1 MLTWNSF
8 WKSQIKIQTPDNNVI
23 YCGGQVQAPSLSL
36 SQHFSRLDNQISQSV
51 WRLKLSIFIQVYGHN
66 IQRLKNATSL
76 HCIIFSY
83 STHIMAYCI
92 QISHFTFQL
101 IKGALQGSIRFQQ
114 GPMQLWYLQPRYLTY
129 SPFASNKHRYKASQ
143 LFLKSKQGFFSP
155 QHTNIAQQVRT
166 FVTVIFD
173 RWPIFPH
180 QEIKRIT

>member
-1 MLTWNSF
+1 MELFLKKPNQNSDTRQQCYLLWRTGTSPLSVSISALLPSWKPNLTERLEA
-8 WKSQIKIQTPDNNVI
+8 I
-23 YCGGQVQAPSLSL
+23 YSSLWT
-36 SQHFSRLDNQISQSV
+36 QHTEAE
-51 WRLKLSIFIQVYGHN
+51 KC
-66 IQRLKNATSL
+66 NAL

>member
-1 MLTWNSF
+1 MLTWNSVVWCLNF
-8 WKSQIKIQTPDNNVI
+8 DLAFSKNVI

-51 WRLKLSIFIQVYGHN
+51 WRLFIQVYGHN

-114 GPMQLWYLQPRYLTY
+114 GPMQLWYLQPRYPTY